1 MTSQRPYRQTA
12 MTREEAIR
20 ELRDK
25 AGKQFDPEIV
35 EVFISLLER
44 ERAGQA
50 AGTGR

>member
-1 MTSQRPYRQTA
+1 